1 MANELQKVGLVFT
14 EEGAVDFKKTL
25 QDISLELN
33 KNYNQFKIT
42 QAQWDSSTSSTE
54 KLRAQQ
60 EYLTNAYKIQQDR
73 VKILKMQLEE
83 LENSE
88 NKNTTA
94 INKKRNELTKAEIKL
109 QDYNGRLKEVDAQL
123 NDSNQKLQQYGKK
136 IKDVSE
142 KIDDVG
148 NKASVISAGVAAG
161 GIALTNS
168 AMSLENA
175 VAKYVSIT
183 NTAERET
190 DKYKQVLE
198 NINNNNYGEGYED
211 IADSMA
217 QVTMQLKD
225 LNEQDLQNITEKAI
239 ALRDM
244 FGYDVS
250 ESVRAVKAMM
260 DNLNVSADEAFN
272 LISEGKKQGLDFSN
286 ELLDNINE
294 YSVQFGKLGLSAE
307 DMFNIFKVGA
317 DNGAFNLDK
326 IGDAV
331 KEFSIRVI
339 DGSKTTVD
347 GFKRIGLNADTMAKK
362 FANGG
367 EEAKQAFIEVVNRLG
382 SMNDKV
388 SQSIAGVDLFG
399 TMWEDLGPTVI
410 TSFSKMDN
418 GISKSSDSMQ
428 KSIDQLYNTTKKKAE
443 TQLKRLQSLGAD
455 FGEEM
460 LPVLEDLIDMAEGF
474 IDKLEGMSDAEKENI
489 VKIGLFVAGVGPLI
503 KTMGTAGKVIGGV
516 TKGVGTFTQ
525 AIGVFRGETNSTN
538 TSVNNLANIISKLRS
553 PIGIGITLLTSLAG
567 GVIYLNN
574 KVNEIPKSLQDAMTQ
589 MQEYEEEHQS
599 FREEIDKSTA
609 SSMNEINNVKEL
621 KDELSLLVDENGRVK
636 ESYKGRVSFILKEL
650 NEALGTEYSLT
661 GDIINQYKNLQDE
674 IDLLILKKQAQIVL
688 ENEEAKYSEAIANKE
703 DSYQKMINA
712 QKEYNN
718 ALEGK
723 TYEQYFEDLKQN
735 YIEAGYTAEAS
746 TKYAQ
751 DYMSKWVDG
760 YKQNYETAKNIHEDY
775 LNDIASYENDF
786 EIVQSNNNDK
796 IQELIKNR
804 TYTYQQSSDDI
815 GETINH
821 NIQQVQDEVQFYKK
835 AREEDIKNQDEF
847 NAEKNQKQIEASEK
861 QLETLAK
868 QLEEMTS
875 TTEEMTP
882 LQVEAWKNLANG
894 SYGIYS
900 QVVSQM
906 APEMQQKIQDTTGV
920 IAAGTPQMQEA
931 ARMLSEQTINEF
943 DKNEEA
949 RQKALNTIQGY
960 LKGLSDEE
968 KRELL
973 KAVGIEDVDKV
984 IDELNRGDL
993 SEESGKTILTG
1004 LWKGLKN
1011 NSLQRSIL
1019 SAASG
1024 LANSITSSLSIEAP
1038 KISTIAPK
1046 AGLKQLPGHKTGLD
1060 YVPYDD
1066 YVARLHKGERVLTA
1080 KENKQLTSLEKSR
1093 NDSDIDIG
1101 RNEINYEKMANAF
1114 LQALNSSG
1122 ITSRIEDI
1130 LKKILETGKNQK
1142 IVLDSG
1148 ELVGATASLIDT
1160 ELNNIK
1166 SREERGS

>member
-73 VKILKMQLEE
+73 VKILNMQLEE

-168 AMSLENA
+168 AMNLENA
-175 VAKYVSIT
+175 VAKYVSTT

-250 ESVRAVKAMM
+250 ESVRAVKAVM

-428 KSIDQLYNTTKKKAE
+428 ESIDQLYNTTKKKAE

-525 AIGVFRGETNSTN
+525 AIGVATGKTTSSV
-538 TSVNNLANIISKLRS
+538 TSVNNLAKTFTSLSGQLGIISLVIAGVTAAS
-553 PIGIGITLLTSLAG
+553 TLLIQETNK
-567 GVIYLNN
+567 NN
-574 KVNEIPKSLQDAMTQ
+574 QAISNSAKEIENAKNKYNEFALEKDNLMSATLSETENTQ
-589 MQEYEEEHQS
+589 KLS
-599 FREEIDKSTA
+599 D
-609 SSMNEINNVKEL
+609 EL
-621 KDELSLLVDENGRVK
+621 KTLVDENGRIK
-636 ESYKGRVSFILKEL
+636 E
-650 NEALGTEYSLT
+650 
-661 GDIINQYKNLQDE
+661 
-674 IDLLILKKQAQIVL
+674 
-688 ENEEAKYSEAIANKE
+688 
-703 DSYQKMINA
+703 
-712 QKEYNN
+712 
-718 ALEGK
+718 
-723 TYEQYFEDLKQN
+723 
-735 YIEAGYTAEAS
+735 
-746 TKYAQ
+746 
-751 DYMSKWVDG
+751 
-760 YKQNYETAKNIHEDY
+760 
-775 LNDIASYENDF
+775 
-786 EIVQSNNNDK
+786 
-796 IQELIKNR
+796 
-804 TYTYQQSSDDI
+804 
-815 GETINH
+815 
-821 NIQQVQDEVQFYKK
+821 
-835 AREEDIKNQDEF
+835 
-847 NAEKNQKQIEASEK
+847 
-861 QLETLAK
+861 
-868 QLEEMTS
+868 
-875 TTEEMTP
+875 
-882 LQVEAWKNLANG
+882 
-894 SYGIYS
+894 
-900 QVVSQM
+900 
-906 APEMQQKIQDTTGV
+906 
-920 IAAGTPQMQEA
+920 
-931 ARMLSEQTINEF
+931 
-943 DKNEEA
+943 
-949 RQKALNTIQGY
+949 
-960 LKGLSDEE
+960 
-968 KRELL
+968 
-973 KAVGIEDVDKV
+973 
-984 IDELNRGDL
+984 
-993 SEESGKTILTG
+993 
-1004 LWKGLKN
+1004 
-1011 NSLQRSIL
+1011 
-1019 SAASG
+1019 
-1024 LANSITSSLSIEAP
+1024 
-1038 KISTIAPK
+1038 
-1046 AGLKQLPGHKTGLD
+1046 
-1060 YVPYDD
+1060 
-1066 YVARLHKGERVLTA
+1066 
-1080 KENKQLTSLEKSR
+1080 
-1093 NDSDIDIG
+1093 
-1101 RNEINYEKMANAF
+1101 
-1114 LQALNSSG
+1114 
-1122 ITSRIEDI
+1122 
-1130 LKKILETGKNQK
+1130 
-1142 IVLDSG
+1142 
-1148 ELVGATASLIDT
+1148 
-1160 ELNNIK
+1160 
-1166 SREERGS
+1166 